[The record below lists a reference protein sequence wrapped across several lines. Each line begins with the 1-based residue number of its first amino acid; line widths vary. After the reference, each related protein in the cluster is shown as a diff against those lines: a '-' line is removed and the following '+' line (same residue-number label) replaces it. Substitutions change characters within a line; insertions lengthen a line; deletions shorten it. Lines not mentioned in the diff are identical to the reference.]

1 MKKFLL
7 SFLFISIFLLS
18 DAYFVSSNNKKI
30 IQEDDKIRFIYI
42 SYLEYLTNF
51 NGNNVKT
58 NKATITKMLDNVKYY
73 NDYIEQKKADGISE
87 QEILEELGSPRLI
100 AKSIIDS
107 HTANNSKTNR
117 FSNEYENSF
126 RQENKTYEREKDNLE
141 NDNSDTHGIAGKIH
155 KVLSAVLSV
164 IVVMLVAFIIV
175 SIIGGLITITVNILI
190 PIIAVVL
197 VIAVVVGFVNNFIKH

>member
-1 MKKFLL
+1 MTKKEFLDIL
-7 SFLFISIFLLS
+7 STTIEEELGTEI
-18 DAYFVSSNNKKI
+18 AY
-30 IQEDDKIRFIYI
+30 
-42 SYLEYLTNF
+42 
-51 NGNNVKT
+51 
-58 NKATITKMLDNVKYY
+58 DNVKYY

-87 QEILEELGSPRLI
+87 QVVLEELGSPRLI

-107 HTANNSKTNR
+107 HTANDGKNNGFDKK
-117 FSNEYENSF
+117 YENNF
-126 RQENKTYEREKDNLE
+126 QKDYKTYERKMDDLE
-141 NDNSDTHGIAGKIH
+141 GSNADKNSIGGKIH

-190 PIIAVVL
+190 PVIAVAL